1 MGMGNAGGAGLG
13 NLGLLEVPHTQT
25 LDLGPGDQPPLLDP
39 AHLDLE
45 GLERQMLQLI
55 FKNLDYFA
63 ASTLSRSFQRPN
75 SRRTSIGQEEVLV
88 QIEDPLPPTEE
99 SKLSEVSNFFLNTFE
114 VNLQVRLLMPPPV
127 EGGQQQPLTITPAHS
142 RARRADSRR
151 KVRDYSSPASLSSF
165 SLVCQINRNF
175 SFGS

>member
-1 MGMGNAGGAGLG
+1 MGMGNAGEAGLG

-45 GLERQMLQLI
+45 GLERQTLQLF

-75 SRRTSIGQEEVLV
+75 SRRISREIAQEEVLV
-88 QIEDPLPPTEE
+88 QIEEPLPPSEE
-99 SKLSEVSNFFLNTFE
+99 SKLSEVSNFVFQHL
-114 VNLQVRLLMPPPV
+114 
-127 EGGQQQPLTITPAHS
+127 
-142 RARRADSRR
+142 
-151 KVRDYSSPASLSSF
+151 
-165 SLVCQINRNF
+165 
-175 SFGS
+175 